1 VPLLQVSPAGQGDDK
16 ATFLAE
22 FRALRDRAA
31 IDCEELAVRAHYPTE
46 LIKEAESGPGLPGLP
61 VLAAYVRACGGD
73 VLEWEERWR
82 RLANAVGHDTGLPT
96 RPAGTSPAA
105 VAGARAGV
113 TISAAETHD
122 AERIKAALRAHTERE
137 ERAGPTRIPA
147 PQVSSLTDPRS
158 PATMIANGNHHK
170 KPHPDGFNA
179 WLAPTPQTQTPE
191 PEPAVDPATHAWAVP
206 SETEE
211 PGSAEP
217 SWAAEPSARAN
228 EESWWTQE
236 TSSWT
241 PDQPTWA
248 SDQLTRASDQP
259 AWKEDPPA
267 WTQEPSAWTQESP
280 KWTPEAPA
288 RTADEPRQVIGAADE
303 PASVRAPAETAGTA
317 RSWAAPAAPEGS
329 VSQPPVAALR
339 AASEATSQVTVAQAA
354 AATSAGRRGA
364 RSGHRG
370 LLVLV
375 VLVVI
380 IGCIALL
387 SLT

>member
-1 VPLLQVSPAGQGDDK
+1 MQVSPAGQGDDK

-82 RLANAVGHDTGLPT
+82 RLANEAGHDTGLPM

-113 TISAAETHD
+113 TISAAEAHD

-137 ERAGPTRIPA
+137 ERAGRARTPA
-147 PQVSSLTDPRS
+147 PQVGSLTDPRS

-179 WLAPTPQTQTPE
+179 WLAPTPTPQAPTPE
-191 PEPAVDPATHAWAVP
+191 PEPANDPATHAWAVP
-206 SETEE
+206 SETEGL
-211 PGSAEP
+211 GSAEP
-217 SWAAEPSARAN
+217 SWAAEPSARAT
-228 EESWWTQE
+228 EESWWTRE
-236 TSSWT
+236 ASSWT
-241 PDQPTWA
+241 PDQPAWA
-248 SDQLTRASDQP
+248 SEQP

-267 WTQEPSAWTQESP
+267 WTQEPSAWTQEPS
-280 KWTPEAPA
+280 KWTPEAPPA
-288 RTADEPRQVIGAADE
+288 GTADEPRQVVGGADE
-303 PASVRAPAETAGTA
+303 PASVQASAETAGTT
-317 RSWAAPAAPEGS
+317 RSWAASTHDLAGG

-339 AASEATSQVTVAQAA
+339 AASEATSQLTVAQAA
-354 AATSAGRRGA
+354 AATSADRRRA